1 MSTEY
6 YEIIKISD
14 FKERE
19 IEAYYINPD
28 LSEIDKLTYIMKKG
42 SLNQKISFACNL
54 EFYLTDQNSINA
66 FFDLLKEKML
76 DFEME
81 FQHQI
86 IETLIKFYTIPYE
99 EILKFINKEHIHSLL
114 VLIIQIVTDDEKSK
128 KNDIYIRLF
137 HQIVE
142 YYKDAKI
149 NLDPDFI
156 TFVVNLA
163 SFGKSNYSRMY
174 SVIFCTGFA
183 KMIDQHNTEI
193 IDRFFRSAT
202 DLEKCVRVAIS
213 SGFSVLAGYIGNN
226 EVLLSKILQLVSYY
240 INKIID

>member
-19 IEAYYINPD
+19 IEAYYINPQ
-28 LSEIDKLTYIMKKG
+28 LSEIDKLTYIMRKG
-42 SLNQKISFACNL
+42 CLNQKISFAYNL
-54 EFYLTDQNSINA
+54 EFYLTDQNSINV
-66 FFDLLKEKML
+66 FFDFLKEKML

-86 IETLIKFYTIPYE
+86 VETLIKFYTIPYDD
-99 EILKFINKEHIHSLL
+99 ILKFFKTEHIHSLL

-137 HQIVE
+137 NQIVD
-142 YYKDAKI
+142 YYKDTKI

-174 SVIFCTGFA
+174 SVLFCTGFA

-213 SGFSVLAGYIGNN
+213 SGFSVIAGYVGNN
-226 EVLLSKILQLVSYY
+226 ESLILKILQLVSY
-240 INKIID
+240 NHL